1 MERLTVSLYQPLTGS
16 ARAQLL
22 SEWQFG
28 VREVSAELTTAIDA
42 GYDTATIRAPAVFGG
57 MPLYTLLQGRAD
69 IEPFAHVDVR
79 LGEAIVWQG
88 LVTTYLMDRLAL
100 AGLGCV
106 GYGRGLRHQAWS
118 GGAGTA
124 LTVLQSLI
132 RDTAPFV
139 DLGPDS
145 LVVDPGFDLT
155 SEQTKSLTLP
165 DLVRAINENGSLQ
178 GYPVACQVW
187 DGPNGPQVVI
197 VPRIPPTE
205 PDIVIP
211 PDDPGLTINDVEL
224 DSLIN
229 RVQVSNGTTTIT
241 HPANDAEIDMGA
253 LSIVRTE
260 TVTLDSKATASQ
272 MESYAR
278 AHLAA
283 YSRLRVSGSWRTTE
297 RLPTPSGARVPP
309 ASVRAGAWALV
320 PGVGVLQ
327 IVRTTYTYPAG
338 EWSCEFGALSPNEQ
352 MARQIQGLA
361 ISSYR
366 YLNPL
371 TWLRS

>member
-1 MERLTVSLYQPLTGS
+1 
-16 ARAQLL
+16 
-22 SEWQFG
+22 
-28 VREVSAELTTAIDA
+28 
-42 GYDTATIRAPAVFGG
+42 
-57 MPLYTLLQGRAD
+57 
-69 IEPFAHVDVR
+69 
-79 LGEAIVWQG
+79 
-88 LVTTYLMDRLAL
+88 
-100 AGLGCV
+100 

-155 SEQTKSLTLP
+155 AEQTKSLTLP

-197 VPRIPPTE
+197 GPRIPPDE

-211 PDDPGLTINDVEL
+211 PDDPGLTINDIEL
-224 DSLIN
+224 DSLVN

-260 TVTLDSKATASQ
+260 TVTLD
-272 MESYAR
+272 E
-278 AHLAA
+278 
-283 YSRLRVSGSWRTTE
+283 
-297 RLPTPSGARVPP
+297 
-309 ASVRAGAWALV
+309 
-320 PGVGVLQ
+320 
-327 IVRTTYTYPAG
+327 
-338 EWSCEFGALSPNEQ
+338 
-352 MARQIQGLA
+352 
-361 ISSYR
+361 
-366 YLNPL
+366 
-371 TWLRS
+371 

>member
-42 GYDTATIRAPAVFGG
+42 GFDTATIRAPAVFGG

-79 LGEAIVWQG
+79 LGEAIVSQG
-88 LVTTYLMDRLAL
+88 LVTTYLMERLAL
-100 AGLGCV
+100 TGLGCV

-118 GGAGTA
+118 GGAGA
-124 LTVLQSLI
+124 ARTVLQSLI
-132 RDTAPFV
+132 RDAAPFV

-197 VPRIPPTE
+197 VPRI
-205 PDIVIP
+205 
-211 PDDPGLTINDVEL
+211 
-224 DSLIN
+224 
-229 RVQVSNGTTTIT
+229 
-241 HPANDAEIDMGA
+241 
-253 LSIVRTE
+253 
-260 TVTLDSKATASQ
+260 
-272 MESYAR
+272 
-278 AHLAA
+278 
-283 YSRLRVSGSWRTTE
+283 
-297 RLPTPSGARVPP
+297 
-309 ASVRAGAWALV
+309 
-320 PGVGVLQ
+320 
-327 IVRTTYTYPAG
+327 
-338 EWSCEFGALSPNEQ
+338 
-352 MARQIQGLA
+352 
-361 ISSYR
+361 
-366 YLNPL
+366 
-371 TWLRS
+371 